1 MIRIFSELV
10 WWHLFSNFL
19 FYFIFWHERSSLTL
33 NTCSCLFFFPKFR
46 RGSWIIRRWVSCFLR
61 LWCYFNHFEDAW
73 ILCMFIVASWEI
85 GRISILCRDPAVTY
99 CHYWVVYKTT
109 ITVFTLL
116 WARLLWTFIL
126 VWGPLPELPE
136 FGFYPA
142 VPKWRKFEENREKL
156 PVFNFDVT
164 KQACMCMCASFCIFI
179 YSYVYLYLLHTYGIY
194 EVGTYM

>member
-1 MIRIFSELV
+1 
-10 WWHLFSNFL
+10 
-19 FYFIFWHERSSLTL
+19 
-33 NTCSCLFFFPKFR
+33 
-46 RGSWIIRRWVSCFLR
+46 
-61 LWCYFNHFEDAW
+61 
-73 ILCMFIVASWEI
+73 MFIVASWEI

-116 WARLLWTFIL
+116 WARLLWTFIS

-136 FGFYPA
+136 FGFYPS

-164 KQACMCMCASFCIFI
+164 KQACMCMCANFCIFI
-179 YSYVYLYLLHTYGIY
+179 YSYVIYTYYTHMAYMKLEHICKKNIYDYVLLKTYYLDKMEIKWGFSKGFSNTI
-194 EVGTYM
+194 